1 MSEGAPGDGLI
12 RWRDL
17 DQHREQEA
25 NARHALNERW
35 DIRHQAI
42 ETRVNSIE
50 SVLDQQRGAK
60 ALIYFLIGSNL
71 LAVVAFIVGWL
82 R

>member
-1 MSEGAPGDGLI
+1 MSGVEPGDGLI

-17 DQHREQEA
+17 DQHREQET
-25 NARHALNERW
+25 NARHGLDERW
-35 DIRHQAI
+35 GIRHQAL
-42 ETRVNSIE
+42 EARVNSIE

-71 LAVVAFIVGWL
+71 LAVGAFALGL
-82 R
+82 MR